1 MKEIGIGQ
9 APALTSPNPLVLVCT
24 EKENGQLNMAPVSFV
39 MFAAFKPPM
48 LAFAMGMGSTSGE
61 NIRRTGKAV
70 IAVPGA
76 GIEDEVMEYGS
87 CHGKQVDKLSKH
99 PIPLQALAGTSIQI
113 PQNTRVAFSVS
124 LDKTVE
130 AGDHYLYL
138 CNIEKVFADEAQEGL
153 FAWNGYNRAA
163 PAVEK

>member
-1 MKEIGIGQ
+1 MEEIFHNHAHPYTIG
-9 APALTSPNPLVLVCT
+9 L
-24 EKENGQLNMAPVSFV
+24 MAYKPVV
-39 MFAAFKPPM
+39 
-48 LAFAMGMGSTSGE
+48 
-61 NIRRTGKAV
+61 
-70 IAVPGA
+70 
-76 GIEDEVMEYGS
+76 
-87 CHGKQVDKLSKH
+87 GKQVDKLSKH
-99 PIPLQALAGTSIQI
+99 PIPLQALAGTSIQV